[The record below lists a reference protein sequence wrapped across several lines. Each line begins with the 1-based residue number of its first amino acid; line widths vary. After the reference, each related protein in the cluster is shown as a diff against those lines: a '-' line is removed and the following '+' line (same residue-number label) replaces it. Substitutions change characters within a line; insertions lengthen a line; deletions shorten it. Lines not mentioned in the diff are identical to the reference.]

1 MAAAPKKI
9 PQRTCVACRTK
20 RDKKDLMRIVL
31 TPEGE
36 IKYDPTGR
44 AAGRGS
50 YLCKNEECLKQA
62 AKLAKGLRHPLTS
75 EDISGILQMANGS
88 DD

>member
-1 MAAAPKKI
+1 MAITPKKK

-36 IKYDPTGR
+36 IRFDPTGR

-50 YLCKNEECLKQA
+50 YLCRNEECLKQA
-62 AKLAKGLRHPLTS
+62 AKLAKMN
-75 EDISGILQMANGS
+75 EN
-88 DD
+88 

>member
-1 MAAAPKKI
+1 MASVKKI

-31 TPEGE
+31 TPDGE
-36 IKYDPTGR
+36 IRYDPTGR

-50 YLCKNEECLKQA
+50 YLCRNEECLRQA
-62 AKLAKGLRHPLTS
+62 AKLAKGLRHPLTK
-75 EDISGILQMANGS
+75 EEISAILELANRS

>member
-1 MAAAPKKI
+1 MAATPKKI
-9 PQRTCVACRTK
+9 PQRTCVACRAK

-31 TPEGE
+31 TPDGE

-50 YLCKNEECLKQA
+50 YLCKSEECLKQA

-75 EDISGILQMANGS
+75 EEISEILKAAKVG
-88 DD
+88 